1 MQIWPALRNPRRAA
15 PATAASMSARS
26 VTIMGQDP
34 PSSMVSG
41 RAAGTRGAIFAP
53 VAVERVNASLSSPG
67 WPASAGP
74 AGSSP
79 DTRFATP
86 GGSPASSMQ
95 ENSTAGES
103 EAYGDGLTTMG
114 PPAATAAH
122 SFQPMSSSG

>member
-1 MQIWPALRNPRRAA
+1 MQIWPALRDPRRAA
-15 PATAASMSARS
+15 PATADSMQTRS

-41 RAAGTRGAIFAP
+41 RAAGTRWAIFAP
-53 VAVERVNASLSSPG
+53 VAVEPVNATLSSPG

-79 DTRFATP
+79 DTRFAPP
-86 GGSPASSMQ
+86 GGGPAPAIQ
-95 ENSTAGES
+95 ENSRAGER
-103 EAYGDGLTTMG
+103 EAYGDGLTTMVQ
-114 PPAATAAH
+114 PAATAAH